1 MGATNNSSFPPFDR
15 LRINWL
21 SAKRES
27 SLLNPN
33 NPLDNEPTVGA
44 SSLANNFA
52 SKLAPTIGKASNGQ
66 SGLNRMLMN
75 DGIPDILKPVP
86 DRSGK
91 RC

>member
-1 MGATNNSSFPPFDR
+1 MGTPKDLSFPPFDR

-33 NPLDNEPTVGA
+33 NPLGNEPTVGA

-52 SKLAPTIGKASNGQ
+52 SKLAPTIGEASIGQ
-66 SGLNRMLMN
+66 SR
-75 DGIPDILKPVP
+75 LKALPRNAGMTKSEFLEAP
-86 DRSGK
+86 
-91 RC
+91 

>member
-44 SSLANNFA
+44 STLANNFA
-52 SKLAPTIGKASNGQ
+52 SKLAPTIGEASIGRSKSKALLRNVGMTKFEF
-66 SGLNRMLMN
+66 LEA
-75 DGIPDILKPVP
+75 P
-86 DRSGK
+86 
-91 RC
+91 